1 MLCKGGF
8 GRIPPG
14 QPEPEALE
22 PSREVQVSLT
32 VDARPQNEMTT
43 SGKVP
48 YNRILL
54 KLSGE
59 VFAGNTGFGVDAP
72 TVRRY
77 AEELSEVLSMG
88 VQIAV
93 VVGGGNIW
101 RGRMA
106 PGMERATADQMGM
119 IATVINALAL
129 QDALEKIDVKTRVLT
144 AIEMKDVAEPF
155 IRRKAVRHLEKG
167 RVVIFA
173 GGTGSPY
180 FTTDSCAALRG
191 LEIGADAV
199 FKGTKVDGVYDGDP
213 ELNPDAQKFPELTYI
228 EVLKRGLKVMDSTAI
243 SLCMDNGLAI
253 NVFNI
258 TEKGNIKRIVSGE
271 HIGTQVKKEVSDELL

>member
-1 MLCKGGF
+1 M
-8 GRIPPG
+8 
-14 QPEPEALE
+14 
-22 PSREVQVSLT
+22 SLT
-32 VDARPQNEMTT
+32 VDARPQGETKT
-43 SGKVP
+43 VKELP

-59 VFAGNTGFGVDAP
+59 VFAGNSGFGVDAP

-77 AEELSEVLSMG
+77 AQEVKDVLDLG

-106 PGMERATADQMGM
+106 PQMERATADQMGM

-129 QDALEKIDVKTRVLT
+129 QDALEKLEVKTRVLT

-155 IRRKAVRHLEKG
+155 IRRKACRHLEKG

-191 LEIGADAV
+191 LEINADAV
-199 FKGTKVDGVYDGDP
+199 FKGTKVDGVYDLDP
-213 ELNPDAQKFPELTYI
+213 EHNPEAKMFQELTYLD
-228 EVLKRGLKVMDSTAI
+228 VLRKGLKVMDSTAI
-243 SLCMDNGLAI
+243 SLCMDNALAI
-253 NVFNI
+253 HVFNI
-258 TEKGNIKRIVSGE
+258 TDEGNIKKIVSGE
-271 HIGTQVKKEVSDELL
+271 KIGTQVKKEVE

>member
-1 MLCKGGF
+1 
-8 GRIPPG
+8 
-14 QPEPEALE
+14 
-22 PSREVQVSLT
+22 
-32 VDARPQNEMTT
+32 MTT
-43 SGKVP
+43 ELP
-48 YNRILL
+48 YNRVLL

-59 VFAGNTGFGVDAP
+59 VFAGDTGFGVDAP

-77 AEELSEVLSMG
+77 AMELSELNGLG

-106 PGMERATADQMGM
+106 PEMERATADQMGM

-129 QDALEKIDVKTRVLT
+129 QDALEKLGCHTRVLT

-167 RVVIFA
+167 RIVIFA

-191 LEIGADAV
+191 LEISADAI

-213 ELNPDAQKFPELTYI
+213 VLNPDAKKFQELTYI
-228 EVLKRGLKVMDSTAI
+228 EVLRRGLKVMDSTAV
-243 SLCMDNGLAI
+243 SLCMDNGMAI

-258 TEKGNIKRIVSGE
+258 TQEGNIKRIVSGE
-271 HIGTQVKKEVSDELL
+271 KIGTQVKEDSK

>member
-1 MLCKGGF
+1 MGL
-8 GRIPPG
+8 IVDM
-14 QPEPEALE
+14 EPQIEKEQKKEL
-22 PSREVQVSLT
+22 
-32 VDARPQNEMTT
+32 
-43 SGKVP
+43 P
-48 YNRILL
+48 YSRILL

-59 VFAGNTGFGVDAP
+59 VFAGEVGFGVDAP
-72 TVRRY
+72 TVLRY
-77 AEELSEVLSMG
+77 AQEISDVVEMG
-88 VQIAV
+88 IQVAI

-106 PGMERATADQMGM
+106 PEMERATADQMGM

-129 QDALEKIDVKTRVLT
+129 QDALEKLEVQTRVLT
-144 AIEMKDVAEPF
+144 AIEMKDLAEPF
-155 IRRKAVRHLEKG
+155 IRRRAVRHLEKG

-191 LEIGADAV
+191 LEINADAV

-213 ELNPDAQKFPELTYI
+213 ELMPDAKMFQELTYI
-228 EVLKRGLKVMDSTAI
+228 DVLQKGLGVMDSTAI

-258 TEKGNIKRIVSGE
+258 TKQGNIKRIVSGE
-271 HIGTQVKKEVSDELL
+271 KIGTQVKKEVK

>member
-1 MLCKGGF
+1 M
-8 GRIPPG
+8 
-14 QPEPEALE
+14 
-22 PSREVQVSLT
+22 SLT
-32 VDARPQNEMTT
+32 VDAKPQTERQRV
-43 SGKVP
+43 KQLP

-59 VFAGNTGFGVDAP
+59 VFAGASGFGVDAP

-77 AEELSEVLSMG
+77 AEELAEVIEMG
-88 VQIAV
+88 VEVAV

-106 PGMERATADQMGM
+106 PQMERATADQMGM

-129 QDALEKIDVKTRVLT
+129 QDALEKLEVNTRVLT

-155 IRRKAVRHLEKG
+155 IRRRAVRHLEKG

-191 LEIGADAV
+191 LEINADAV
-199 FKGTKVDGVYDGDP
+199 FKGTKVDGVYDYDP
-213 ELNPDAQKFPELTYI
+213 ELNPDAKMFQELTYI
-228 EVLKRGLKVMDSTAI
+228 DVLKKGLKVMDSTAI

-258 TEKGNIKRIVSGE
+258 TQEGNIKKAVSGE
-271 HIGTQVKKEVSDELL
+271 KIGTQVKKEVV

>member
-1 MLCKGGF
+1 M
-8 GRIPPG
+8 
-14 QPEPEALE
+14 
-22 PSREVQVSLT
+22 SLT
-32 VDARPQNEMTT
+32 MDAIPQGEEQRL
-43 SGKVP
+43 KKPP
-48 YNRILL
+48 YERILL

-59 VFAGNTGFGVDAP
+59 VFAGSSGFGVDAP

-77 AEELSEVLSMG
+77 AEEIADVTALG

-101 RGRMA
+101 RGRIA
-106 PGMERATADQMGM
+106 PQMERATADQMGM

-129 QDALEKIDVKTRVLT
+129 QDALEKLEVKTRVLT

-191 LEIGADAV
+191 LEINAEAV

-213 ELNPDAQKFPELTYI
+213 ELNPDAKMFQELTYLD
-228 EVLKRGLKVMDSTAI
+228 VLRQGLKVMDSTAI

-258 TEKGNIKRIVSGE
+258 TQQGNIKRIISGE
-271 HIGTQVKKEVSDELL
+271 KIGTQVKKEVE

>member
-1 MLCKGGF
+1 L
-8 GRIPPG
+8 
-14 QPEPEALE
+14 
-22 PSREVQVSLT
+22 SLT
-32 VDARPQNEMTT
+32 VDVNPQIETQ
-43 SGKVP
+43 GKKKLP
-48 YNRILL
+48 YERILL

-59 VFAGNTGFGVDAP
+59 VFAGPTGFGVDAP

-77 AEELSEVLSMG
+77 AQELADVVAMG
-88 VQIAV
+88 VEVAV

-106 PGMERATADQMGM
+106 PQMERATADQMGM

-129 QDALEKIDVKTRVLT
+129 QDALEKLDVVTRVLT

-155 IRRKAVRHLEKG
+155 IRLRAVRHLEKG

-191 LEIGADAV
+191 LEINADAV
-199 FKGTKVDGVYDGDP
+199 FKGTKVDGVYDTDP
-213 ELNPDAQKFPELTYI
+213 ELNPDATMFEELTYI
-228 EVLKRGLKVMDSTAI
+228 DVLKRGLNVMDSTAI
-243 SLCMDNGLAI
+243 SLCMDNGMAI

-258 TEKGNIKRIVSGE
+258 TNEGNIKRVVSGE
-271 HIGTQVKKEVSDELL
+271 QIGTQVKKEVN

>member
-1 MLCKGGF
+1 MWSRLLKIEVDCIISAETQLKS
-8 GRIPPG
+8 
-14 QPEPEALE
+14 EP
-22 PSREVQVSLT
+22 VKCSL
-32 VDARPQNEMTT
+32 
-43 SGKVP
+43 P
-48 YNRILL
+48 YSRILL

-77 AEELSEVLSMG
+77 AGELAELNSTG

-106 PGMERATADQMGM
+106 PEMERAAADQMGM
-119 IATVINALAL
+119 IATVINAVAL
-129 QDALEKIDVKTRVLT
+129 QDALEKLQVKTRVLT
-144 AIEMKDVAEPF
+144 AIEMKDVAETF
-155 IRRKAVRHLEKG
+155 VRRRAIRHLEKG
-167 RVVIFA
+167 RVVIFG

-180 FTTDSCAALRG
+180 FTTDSCAALRA

-199 FKGTKVDGVYDGDP
+199 FKGTKVDGIYDSDP
-213 ELNPDAQKFPELTYI
+213 VGNPQATKFEELTYI
-228 EVLKRGLKVMDSTAI
+228 EVLRRGLNVMDSTAI
-243 SLCMDNGLAI
+243 SLCMDNGMAI

-258 TEKGNIKRIVSGE
+258 TQEGNIKRAVSGE
-271 HIGTQVKKEVSDELL
+271 KIGTLVKKEAN

>member
-1 MLCKGGF
+1 MSCTIDAKPINERG
-8 GRIPPG
+8 
-14 QPEPEALE
+14 
-22 PSREVQVSLT
+22 EVQNL
-32 VDARPQNEMTT
+32 
-43 SGKVP
+43 P
-48 YNRILL
+48 YHRIVL

-59 VFAGNTGFGVDAP
+59 VFAGSSGFGVDAP
-72 TVRRY
+72 TISRY
-77 AEELSEVLSMG
+77 AGELADLNALK

-106 PGMERATADQMGM
+106 PEMERATADQMGM

-129 QDALEKIDVKTRVLT
+129 QDALEKLGVKTRVLT

-155 IRRKAVRHLEKG
+155 IRRKAVRHLEKN

-180 FTTDSCAALRG
+180 FTTDSAAALRG
-191 LEIGADAV
+191 LEIGADAL

-213 ELNPDAQKFPELTYI
+213 VLNPQAKKFEELSYL
-228 EVLKRGLKVMDSTAI
+228 EVLRRGLKVMDSTAV
-243 SLCMDNGLAI
+243 SLCMDNGMAI
-253 NVFNI
+253 IVFDI
-258 TEKGNIKRIVSGE
+258 TEEGNIMRVVSGE
-271 HIGTQVKKEVSDELL
+271 KIGTLVKEETK

>member
-1 MLCKGGF
+1 M
-8 GRIPPG
+8 
-14 QPEPEALE
+14 
-22 PSREVQVSLT
+22 SLT
-32 VDARPQNEMTT
+32 VDARPQNEDKKM
-43 SGKVP
+43 KKLP
-48 YNRILL
+48 YERILL

-59 VFAGNTGFGVDAP
+59 VFAGNSGFGVDAP

-77 AEELSEVLSMG
+77 AEELCEVLGMG
-88 VQIAV
+88 VQVAV

-106 PGMERATADQMGM
+106 PQMERATADQMGM

-129 QDALEKIDVKTRVLT
+129 QDALEKLGVKTRVLT

-155 IRRKAVRHLEKG
+155 IRRRAVRHLEKG

-191 LEIGADAV
+191 LEIDADAV

-213 ELNPDAQKFPELTYI
+213 ELNPNATMFQELTYLD
-228 EVLKRGLKVMDSTAI
+228 VLRQGLKVMDSTAI

-258 TEKGNIKRIVSGE
+258 TQAGNIKRIVSGE
-271 HIGTQVKKEVSDELL
+271 KIGTQVKKEVE

>member
-1 MLCKGGF
+1 
-8 GRIPPG
+8 
-14 QPEPEALE
+14 
-22 PSREVQVSLT
+22 VSVT
-32 VDARPQNEMTT
+32 VDANPQTE
-43 SGKVP
+43 SQKLKKLP

-59 VFAGNTGFGVDAP
+59 VFSGTTGFGVDAP

-77 AEELSEVLSMG
+77 AEELAEVLSLG

-106 PGMERATADQMGM
+106 PQMERATADQMGM

-129 QDALEKIDVKTRVLT
+129 QDALEKMDVTTRVLT

-155 IRRKAVRHLEKG
+155 IRRRAVRHLERG

-191 LEIGADAV
+191 LEINADAV

-213 ELNPDAQKFPELTYI
+213 ELNPDAKKFQELTYI
-228 EVLKRGLKVMDSTAI
+228 DVLRKGLKVMDSTAI

-258 TEKGNIKRIVSGE
+258 TEEGNIKRIVSGE
-271 HIGTQVKKEVSDELL
+271 KIGTQVKKEVD

>member
-1 MLCKGGF
+1 M
-8 GRIPPG
+8 
-14 QPEPEALE
+14 
-22 PSREVQVSLT
+22 SSLT
-32 VDARPQNEMTT
+32 VDESSQTEAQTLKKP
-43 SGKVP
+43 P

-59 VFAGNTGFGVDAP
+59 VFAGTSGFGVDAP

-77 AEELSEVLSMG
+77 AQELSDIISMG

-106 PGMERATADQMGM
+106 PQMERATADQMGM

-129 QDALEKIDVKTRVLT
+129 QDALEKLGVKTRVLT

-155 IRRKAVRHLEKG
+155 IRRRAVRHLEKG

-191 LEIGADAV
+191 LEINADAV

-213 ELNPDAQKFPELTYI
+213 VENPNAKMYQELTYI
-228 EVLKRGLKVMDSTAI
+228 DVLRQGLKVMDSTAI

-258 TEKGNIKRIVSGE
+258 TQEGNIKRIVSGE
-271 HIGTQVKKEVSDELL
+271 KIGTQVKKEVNN

>member
-1 MLCKGGF
+1 M
-8 GRIPPG
+8 
-14 QPEPEALE
+14 EA
-22 PSREVQVSLT
+22 PVSLT
-32 VDARPQNEMTT
+32 VDAKPQSE
-43 SGKVP
+43 SQRVSKVP
-48 YNRILL
+48 YDRIIL

-59 VFAGNTGFGVDAP
+59 VFAGTTGFGVDAP

-77 AEELSEVLSMG
+77 AQELSDVLSLG
-88 VQIAV
+88 VQIAC

-129 QDALEKIDVKTRVLT
+129 QDALEKIGVKTRVMT

-155 IRRKAVRHLEKG
+155 IRRRAVRHLEKG

-191 LEIGADAV
+191 LEIDACAV
-199 FKGTKVDGVYDGDP
+199 FKGTRVDGVYDQDP
-213 ELNPDAQKFPELTYI
+213 ELNPNAKKFQELSYLD
-228 EVLKRGLKVMDSTAI
+228 VLKKGLNVMDSTAI

-253 NVFNI
+253 HVFDI
-258 TEKGNIKRIVSGE
+258 TKAGNIMRIVSGE
-271 HIGTQVKKEVSDELL
+271 HIGTQVKKEVE

>member
-1 MLCKGGF
+1 M
-8 GRIPPG
+8 
-14 QPEPEALE
+14 
-22 PSREVQVSLT
+22 SLA
-32 VDARPQNEMTT
+32 VEMDPQTETQ
-43 SGKVP
+43 GKKSLP
-48 YNRILL
+48 YERILL

-59 VFAGNTGFGVDAP
+59 VFAGSSGFGVDAP

-77 AEELSEVLSMG
+77 AQELADVVGMG

-106 PGMERATADQMGM
+106 PQMERATADQMGM

-129 QDALEKIDVKTRVLT
+129 QDALEKLNVVTRVLT

-155 IRRKAVRHLEKG
+155 IRRRAVRHLEKG

-191 LEIGADAV
+191 LEINADAV
-199 FKGTKVDGVYDGDP
+199 FKGTKVDGVYDTDP
-213 ELNPDAQKFPELTYI
+213 VENPEAKMYQELTYI
-228 EVLKRGLKVMDSTAI
+228 EVLKQGLNVMDSTAI

-258 TEKGNIKRIVSGE
+258 THEGNIKRIVSGE
-271 HIGTQVKKEVSDELL
+271 KIGTQVKKEVH

>member
-1 MLCKGGF
+1 MSCT
-8 GRIPPG
+8 ID
-14 QPEPEALE
+14 AE
-22 PSREVQVSLT
+22 PSPETKKTSSL
-32 VDARPQNEMTT
+32 
-43 SGKVP
+43 P

-59 VFAGNTGFGVDAP
+59 VFSGQVGFGVDAP

-77 AEELSEVLSMG
+77 AGELAELNALG

-106 PGMERATADQMGM
+106 PQMERATADQMGM

-129 QDALEKIDVKTRVLT
+129 QDALEKIGVKTRVLT

-167 RVVIFA
+167 RIVIFA

-191 LEIGADAV
+191 LEIGAEAV

-213 ELNPDAQKFPELTYI
+213 ELNPDAKKFSELSYI
-228 EVLKRGLKVMDSTAI
+228 EVLRRGLKVMDSTAI

-253 NVFNI
+253 NVFDI
-258 TEKGNIKRIVSGE
+258 TREGNIKRIVSGE
-271 HIGTQVKKEVSDELL
+271 KIGTQVKEDCENG

>member
-1 MLCKGGF
+1 MSVAMEIESEQMVKGGS
-8 GRIPPG
+8 
-14 QPEPEALE
+14 QL
-22 PSREVQVSLT
+22 
-32 VDARPQNEMTT
+32 
-43 SGKVP
+43 P
-48 YNRILL
+48 YQRVLL

-59 VFAGNTGFGVDAP
+59 VFAGETGFGVDAP

-77 AEELSEVLSMG
+77 AGELAELNRMG

-106 PGMERATADQMGM
+106 PQMERATADQMGM

-129 QDALEKIDVKTRVLT
+129 QDALEKLEVSSRVLT

-180 FTTDSCAALRG
+180 FTTDSAAALRG

-213 ELNPDAQKFPELTYI
+213 VIDPQAKKFEELTYI
-228 EVLKRGLKVMDSTAI
+228 EVLRRGLKVMDSTAV

-253 NVFNI
+253 NVFDI
-258 TEKGNIKRIVSGE
+258 TEEGNIKRIVSGE
-271 HIGTQVKKEVSDELL
+271 KIGTQVKEAIR

>member
-1 MLCKGGF
+1 L
-8 GRIPPG
+8 
-14 QPEPEALE
+14 
-22 PSREVQVSLT
+22 SLT
-32 VDARPQNEMTT
+32 VDVNPQIETQ
-43 SGKVP
+43 GKKKTP
-48 YNRILL
+48 YDRILL

-59 VFAGNTGFGVDAP
+59 VFAGSTGFGVDAP

-77 AEELSEVLSMG
+77 ASELADVVEMG

-106 PGMERATADQMGM
+106 PQMERATADQMGM

-129 QDALEKIDVKTRVLT
+129 QDALEKQDVEVRVLT

-155 IRRKAVRHLEKG
+155 IRRRAVRHLEKG

-191 LEIGADAV
+191 LEINADAV
-199 FKGTKVDGVYDGDP
+199 FKGTKVDGVYDTDP
-213 ELNPDAQKFPELTYI
+213 ELNPDAKMFQELTYI
-228 EVLKRGLKVMDSTAI
+228 DVLKRGLNVMDSTAI

-258 TEKGNIKRIVSGE
+258 THEGNIKKAVSGE
-271 HIGTQVKKEVSDELL
+271 KIGTQVKKEVS